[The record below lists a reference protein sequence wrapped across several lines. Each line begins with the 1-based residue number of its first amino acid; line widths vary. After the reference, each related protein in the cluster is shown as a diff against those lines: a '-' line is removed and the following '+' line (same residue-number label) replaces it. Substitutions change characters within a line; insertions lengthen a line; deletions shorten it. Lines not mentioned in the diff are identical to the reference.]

1 MKVENGLKREL
12 NEREQQIA
20 KTIATEYV
28 KSLLEIKKA
37 KDAAKKAAKQAAL
50 EYAVCANMTKAA
62 NKTKS
67 SNMTKQTN
75 MPFMANVTNKAN
87 ITTLVNCSKF
97 ANLTEQ
103 AKPLPQS
110 VKISA

>member
-1 MKVENGLKREL
+1 MKVENGIRREL
-12 NEREQQIA
+12 NEREQQVA
-20 KTIATEYV
+20 KTIATEYA
-28 KSLLEIKKA
+28 KSLLEIKA
-37 KDAAKKAAKQAAL
+37 VKDAAKRAAKQAAL

-62 NKTKS
+62 NKTKL
-67 SNMTKQTN
+67 SNMTKKTN

-103 AKPLPQS
+103 AKPLLLS